1 MVTKYPQWVFGKV
14 FGYRF
19 LSSLTMMDQR
29 SGMREWISFD
39 GFETDGKK
47 KEM

>member
-1 MVTKYPQWVFGKV
+1 
-14 FGYRF
+14 
-19 LSSLTMMDQR
+19 MMDQR

>member
-1 MVTKYPQWVFGKV
+1 
-14 FGYRF
+14 
-19 LSSLTMMDQR
+19 MDQR
-29 SGMREWISFD
+29 SGIREWISFD

>member
-1 MVTKYPQWVFGKV
+1 MI
-14 FGYRF
+14 
-19 LSSLTMMDQR
+19 DQR
-29 SGMREWISFD
+29 SGMREWISFG

>member
-1 MVTKYPQWVFGKV
+1 MI
-14 FGYRF
+14 
-19 LSSLTMMDQR
+19 DQR